1 MGLFDSIKTK
11 GKQKRSYSKEEA
23 EKIIKELEES
33 VKEMQDE
40 MPRLREISNYL
51 KEYLDRLINS
61 EDEEMSAEIFYKE
74 KLDEVC
80 AQISA
85 LQGNADTL
93 EKEDEL
99 KLLELKKSVLE
110 DKIFELK
117 KND

>member
-11 GKQKRSYSKEEA
+11 EKQKGSYSKEEA
-23 EKIIKELEES
+23 EKIIKELEEA

-40 MPRLREISNYL
+40 MPRLRESSNYL
-51 KEYLDRLINS
+51 KEYLDRLTNGD
-61 EDEEMSAEIFYKE
+61 DEEMSAEIFYKE

-80 AQISA
+80 AQIST
-85 LQGNADTL
+85 LQGNADSP
-93 EKEDEL
+93 EKEEEL

-110 DKIFELK
+110 DKIFEIK